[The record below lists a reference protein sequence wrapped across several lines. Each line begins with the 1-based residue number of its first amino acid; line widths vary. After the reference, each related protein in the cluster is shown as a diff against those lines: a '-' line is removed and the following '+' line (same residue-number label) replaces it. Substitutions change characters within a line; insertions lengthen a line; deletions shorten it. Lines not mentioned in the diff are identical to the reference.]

1 MPVLLNPPVLR
12 LVSTC
17 PDVPLTPAFHTPS
30 MLIRRLLRVSKRS
43 PHPLARGNV
52 LSSQDPVIPADGF
65 RGPGMAEFRGKRA
78 RRVPGK
84 VLQPL
89 VNVASQTSDRQR
101 RRGVRVN
108 SRVPLAVQWAAG
120 GETLKKDAQ
129 TRVVGPYGCLLVLAQ
144 NLEVKQEVELTNLAS
159 KQSSSARVVWR
170 GVERAEGWELGI
182 ELINPQMG
190 FWGLDL

>member
-1 MPVLLNPPVLR
+1 
-12 LVSTC
+12 
-17 PDVPLTPAFHTPS
+17 
-30 MLIRRLLRVSKRS
+30 
-43 PHPLARGNV
+43 
-52 LSSQDPVIPADGF
+52 
-65 RGPGMAEFRGKRA
+65 MAEFRSKRA

-84 VLQPL
+84 ALQPL
-89 VNVASQTSDRQR
+89 VNVASQHADRQR

-108 SRVPLAVQWAAG
+108 SRVPLAVQWAAA

-144 NLEVKQEVELTNLAS
+144 NLDVKQEIELTNLLN
-159 KQSSSARVVWR
+159 KESSAARVVWR
-170 GVERAEGWELGI
+170 GVEGAEGWELGI

>member
-1 MPVLLNPPVLR
+1 
-12 LVSTC
+12 
-17 PDVPLTPAFHTPS
+17 
-30 MLIRRLLRVSKRS
+30 
-43 PHPLARGNV
+43 
-52 LSSQDPVIPADGF
+52 
-65 RGPGMAEFRGKRA
+65 MAEFRGKRA

-84 VLQPL
+84 ALQPL
-89 VNVASQTSDRQR
+89 VNVALQPGDRQR

-144 NLEVKQEVELTNLAS
+144 NLDVKQEIELTNLVS
-159 KQSSSARVVWR
+159 KTSSPARVVWC

>member
-1 MPVLLNPPVLR
+1 
-12 LVSTC
+12 
-17 PDVPLTPAFHTPS
+17 
-30 MLIRRLLRVSKRS
+30 
-43 PHPLARGNV
+43 
-52 LSSQDPVIPADGF
+52 
-65 RGPGMAEFRGKRA
+65 MAEFRGKRGL
-78 RRVPGK
+78 RKGK
-84 VLQPL
+84 PIQPL
-89 VNVASQTSDRQR
+89 VNVASHPVDRQR

-129 TRVVGPYGCLLVLAQ
+129 TRVVGPYGCLMVLAQ
-144 NLEVKQEVELTNLAS
+144 NLEVKQEIELTNLVS
-159 KQSSSARVVWR
+159 KASSSARVVWR